1 MEWCSSGKLRA
12 LDLLQINIHNNYGNT
27 TWQIPCSDPC
37 LEARRA
43 QYLKPP
49 DGAAVPTSLEMTP
62 FPPSSFENIVAAAQL
77 ARVIYESLSDS
88 RGAPYELNCLVDELR
103 SFADVLL
110 SLSEIICEIEMPL
123 TEPVTKNIINEAATC
138 LDFLE
143 KVRDGIKPYET
154 AFAGGRPSFRKV
166 WHKMRWGVFKPKEIT
181 ILREKLS
188 HRKQNIAVCV
198 VILQM

>member
-1 MEWCSSGKLRA
+1 M
-12 LDLLQINIHNNYGNT
+12 QINIHNNYGNT
-27 TWQIPCSDPC
+27 TWRIPCSDPC
-37 LEARRA
+37 LKARRA
-43 QYLKPP
+43 QYLKPS

-62 FPPSSFENIVAAAQL
+62 FPPSSFENIVTAAQL

-138 LDFLE
+138 LDLLE

-154 AFAGGRPSFRKV
+154 AFAGGRRSFRKV
-166 WHKMRWGVFKPKEIT
+166 WDKMRWGVFKPKEIT